1 MKFVEPWDGIALESK
16 ELPGTKSLMMI
27 CQGMLYE

>member
-1 MKFVEPWDGIALESK
+1 MTVAEPWEGIALGSK
-16 ELPGTKSLMMI
+16 ELPSTTSLMMI